1 MKVLFVEASSGQVVG
16 GSLTGM
22 LQLIQGLDRSRYTPA
37 LVLYEEKPVVQSL
50 AAQGVHVRIFSKR
63 RLPRDHSLQDRAVY
77 RRAKGYPGVT
87 FLLWN
92 VRATLTFLFETL
104 PAALRLSRI
113 FREEAPDLIH
123 VCNGFRGNLDAIVAA
138 RMCGIPCVVH
148 CKGFDKH
155 TYIERF
161 FASGVAAAICMTMA
175 IEQHCR
181 DQGVRPPEYNVVYD
195 GLDLD
200 SFRPT
205 RDRDDVREELGIES
219 DAPVV
224 GVVGNI
230 QAWKGQK
237 ILLESMVELRRTHPN
252 AIALIVGGAHRSG
265 RAYADELR
273 QFVASH
279 GIERNVIFTGAR
291 DDVGDVMNAM
301 DVVVHTSVRGEPFGR
316 VIIEGMC
323 VGRPVVATRAG
334 GVPEF
339 VADGRNGLLV
349 PAGDPAAL
357 TAVLRRLFDDADL
370 RERLSRGALESVRDF
385 AVEYHVAEMARIYD
399 RVARRYGI
407 PAPPPVTAKQPVGN
421 RA

>member
-1 MKVLFVEASSGQVVG
+1 
-16 GSLTGM
+16 
-22 LQLIQGLDRSRYTPA
+22 
-37 LVLYEEKPVVQSL
+37 
-50 AAQGVHVRIFSKR
+50 
-63 RLPRDHSLQDRAVY
+63 
-77 RRAKGYPGVT
+77 
-87 FLLWN
+87 
-92 VRATLTFLFETL
+92 
-104 PAALRLSRI
+104 
-113 FREEAPDLIH
+113 
-123 VCNGFRGNLDAIVAA
+123 
-138 RMCGIPCVVH
+138 
-148 CKGFDKH
+148 
-155 TYIERF
+155 
-161 FASGVAAAICMTMA
+161 
-175 IEQHCR
+175 
-181 DQGVRPPEYNVVYD
+181 
-195 GLDLD
+195 LD

-205 RDRDDVREELGIES
+205 RDRNDVREELGIEA

-237 ILLESMVELRRTHPN
+237 VLLEAMVELRRTHPD

-273 QFVASH
+273 QFVAAN
-279 GIERNVIFTGAR
+279 GIEKNVIFTGAR

-301 DVVVHTSVRGEPFGR
+301 DVVAHTSVRGEPFGR

-339 VADGRNGLLV
+339 VADGKNGLLV
-349 PAGDPAAL
+349 PAGDPSAL
-357 TAVLRRLFDDADL
+357 AAVLKRLFEDAEL

-407 PAPPPVTAKQPVGN
+407 PSPAPVQAKHAVGN